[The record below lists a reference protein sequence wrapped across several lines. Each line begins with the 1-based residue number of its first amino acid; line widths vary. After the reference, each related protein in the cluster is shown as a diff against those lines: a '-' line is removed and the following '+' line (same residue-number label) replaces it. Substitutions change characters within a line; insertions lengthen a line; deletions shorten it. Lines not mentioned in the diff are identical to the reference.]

1 MASRSAAAQKTG
13 KGQAAF
19 VVHAENETLQV
30 HLDRQGF
37 RRLLETL
44 EQLAQSG
51 DDQAFEKSGRQ
62 QKKKKN
68 RQEPEGVAITKLLFS
83 ISEATDR

>member
-1 MASRSAAAQKTG
+1 MASRRTAAQKVG
-13 KGQAAF
+13 KGQAEF
-19 VVHAENETLQV
+19 LLQAENETLQV

-51 DDQAFEKSGRQ
+51 DAQIFQKSGRQ
-62 QKKKKN
+62 QKKRN
-68 RQEPEGVAITKLLFS
+68 RQKPEGGAITKLLFS
-83 ISEATDR
+83 ISEATNR